1 MRSGGGA
8 GENML
13 RRSVRMRK
21 KFSDLGAWRLRRTA
35 LGAEP
40 PAGGGALRAR
50 EEEVVEKRREVVV
63 AAGVMVAAVVFR
75 ERRESRLKS
84 PVMDVEEAIL
94 KVLEIC
100 DASNW
105 LLVASPAEECDSWYR
120 LGRFEFSRYIQV
132 LCVVVVALQCQS

>member
-13 RRSVRMRK
+13 RRRVRMRK

-50 EEEVVEKRREVVV
+50 EEEVVEKRREVDVV
-63 AAGVMVAAVVFR
+63 VVLMVAVAVVFR
-75 ERRESRLKS
+75 ERRESWLKS
-84 PVMDVEEAIL
+84 PVMEVEETIL
-94 KVLEIC
+94 NISEVR
-100 DASNW
+100 DA
-105 LLVASPAEECDSWYR
+105 
-120 LGRFEFSRYIQV
+120 
-132 LCVVVVALQCQS
+132 

>member
-13 RRSVRMRK
+13 RRRVRIRK

-40 PAGGGALRAR
+40 PDAGGGALRAR
-50 EEEVVEKRREVVV
+50 EEEVVEKRREVDVV
-63 AAGVMVAAVVFR
+63 VLMVAVAVVFR

-94 KVLEIC
+94 KVLEIR
-100 DASNW
+100 DA
-105 LLVASPAEECDSWYR
+105 
-120 LGRFEFSRYIQV
+120 
-132 LCVVVVALQCQS
+132 

>member
-13 RRSVRMRK
+13 RRRVRIRK

-40 PAGGGALRAR
+40 PDAGGGALRAR
-50 EEEVVEKRREVVV
+50 EEEVVEKRRGVVV
-63 AAGVMVAAVVFR
+63 VVMVAVVVVFR

-94 KVLEIC
+94 KVLEIR
-100 DASNW
+100 DA
-105 LLVASPAEECDSWYR
+105 
-120 LGRFEFSRYIQV
+120 
-132 LCVVVVALQCQS
+132 

>member
-13 RRSVRMRK
+13 RRRVRMRK

-50 EEEVVEKRREVVV
+50 EDEVVEKRRGVVV
-63 AAGVMVAAVVFR
+63 VVMVAVVVVFR

-84 PVMDVEEAIL
+84 PVMEVEEAIL
-94 KVLEIC
+94 KISEM
-100 DASNW
+100 
-105 LLVASPAEECDSWYR
+105 
-120 LGRFEFSRYIQV
+120 
-132 LCVVVVALQCQS
+132 

>member
-13 RRSVRMRK
+13 RRRVRMRK
-21 KFSDLGAWRLRRTA
+21 KFSDLGAWRLRRAA

-40 PAGGGALRAR
+40 PDAGGGALRAR
-50 EEEVVEKRREVVV
+50 EEEVVEKRRGVGVVV
-63 AAGVMVAAVVFR
+63 AAVFMVAVVVFR

-94 KVLEIC
+94 EVLKIR
-100 DASNW
+100 DAW
-105 LLVASPAEECDSWYR
+105 TGCFVAFPAEE
-120 LGRFEFSRYIQV
+120 
-132 LCVVVVALQCQS
+132 

>member
-1 MRSGGGA
+1 MVQWRRYRRRAMRSGGGA

-13 RRSVRMRK
+13 RRRVRMRK

-50 EEEVVEKRREVVV
+50 EEEVVEKRREVDVDVMAAV
-63 AAGVMVAAVVFR
+63 AVAVAVAVLVVFR

-84 PVMDVEEAIL
+84 PVIDVEEAIL
-94 KVLEIC
+94 KESEV
-100 DASNW
+100 
-105 LLVASPAEECDSWYR
+105 
-120 LGRFEFSRYIQV
+120 
-132 LCVVVVALQCQS
+132 